1 MFYWAQEGNLWWHQH
16 FLTLPVKV
24 RKGWWHWQHLKF
36 IWFAFGMHRNSSEET
51 YPGFMV
57 LVAHLSISHFH
68 YISTGKWH
76 LGVNCKHREDHCHHP
91 NQHGFSY
98 FYGLPFTLFNDCVP
112 GEGSDVLVD
121 LQHALQNLTML
132 LGVGLL
138 TIVCVIFLSVYL
150 CFHLHTFFFH
160 LLILYLSR

>member
-1 MFYWAQEGNLWWHQH
+1 MALKGLHTGDV
-16 FLTLPVKV
+16 LLPVKV

-36 IWFAFGMHRNSSEET
+36 IWFAFGMHCNSSEET

-57 LVAHLSISHFH
+57 LLSHLSISHFH
-68 YISTGKWH
+68 CISTGKWH
-76 LGVNCKHREDHCHHP
+76 LGVNCKHRGDHCHHP

-121 LQHALQNLTML
+121 LQHALENLTML

-138 TIVCVIFLSVYL
+138 TIVSVIFLSVYL

>member
-1 MFYWAQEGNLWWHQH
+1 
-16 FLTLPVKV
+16 
-24 RKGWWHWQHLKF
+24 
-36 IWFAFGMHRNSSEET
+36 
-51 YPGFMV
+51 MV

-138 TIVCVIFLSVYL
+138 TIVSVIFLSVYL
-150 CFHLHTFFFH
+150 CFHLHTFFLH